1 MVQPPID
8 FGAKSDR
15 ELLLLVAQTTN
26 VIVQEHLPAIVQ
38 EFKRLNGTVR
48 ENSTRLTKLEV
59 RQGCDAKQTS
69 WYKENSR
76 GKVIASVSG
85 AIALLMAVAF
95 GAGKILG
102 WW

>member
-26 VIVQEHLPAIVQ
+26 VIVQEHLPAIRDKLD
-38 EFKRLNGTVR
+38 ELNGTVR
-48 ENSTRLTKLEV
+48 EHSIEIAKVKTKA
-59 RQGCDAKQTS
+59 RCGTGRWGD
-69 WYKENSR
+69 R
-76 GKVIASVSG
+76 MVIIGGGVSG
-85 AIALLMAVAF
+85 VVALLVAIAF
-95 GAGKILG
+95 GIGKGIG

>member
-1 MVQPPID
+1 MSQID
-8 FGAKSDR
+8 FEASTDHD
-15 ELLLLVAQTTN
+15 LLVIAVTTCN
-26 VIVQEHLPAIVQ
+26 AMSEKLDM
-38 EFKRLNGTVR
+38 LNGTVR